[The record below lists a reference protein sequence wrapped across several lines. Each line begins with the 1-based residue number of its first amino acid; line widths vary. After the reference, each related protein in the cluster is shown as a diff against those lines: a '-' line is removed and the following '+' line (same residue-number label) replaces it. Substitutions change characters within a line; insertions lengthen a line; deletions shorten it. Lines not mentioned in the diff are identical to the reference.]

1 MPPWRYR
8 YKGGKGVSKPLDG
21 KTIVIAGS
29 RKLEEMTALIERQGG
44 AAVVRSLQGMT
55 MFKEEEIQQEL
66 RTLIQHPPD
75 WMVFTTGIGT
85 NALFEAAD
93 RLGIGE
99 EFRAAIRQAHLA
111 IRGYKTYNALK
122 AENLAPDVRDSDGTV
137 RGLEEQLEAVDLSG
151 ARIWVQLHGEPA
163 PELVQF
169 LMGKGAQDV
178 HTLLPYLNIP
188 PEQATLEQLH
198 AEIQGGSIDAIC
210 FTTAVQVRNLFA
222 SARATGNEE
231 ELRKRL
237 NDSILAVS
245 VGKVTSQALE
255 EEGITRIVAPE
266 NERMGAMIIEMSR
279 YYEQQSV

>member
-1 MPPWRYR
+1 M
-8 YKGGKGVSKPLDG
+8 SKPLEG

-29 RKLEEMTALIERQGG
+29 RKLDEMTALIERQGG

-75 WMVFTTGIGT
+75 WMIFTTGIGT
-85 NALFEAAD
+85 NALFGAAD
-93 RLGIGE
+93 RLGIGDA
-99 EFRAAIRQAHLA
+99 FRTAIKQSRLA

-122 AENLAPDVRDSDGTV
+122 TENLAPDVRDSDGTV
-137 RGLEEQLEAVDLSG
+137 RGLEEQLQEVDLSG

-169 LMGKGAQDV
+169 LMSKGAEDV
-178 HTLLPYLNIP
+178 HTLMPYLNIP
-188 PEQATLEQLH
+188 PEQATLEQLQ
-198 AEIQGGSIDAIC
+198 AEIQTASIDAIC

-222 SARATGNEE
+222 SAHAIGDEDG
-231 ELRKRL
+231 LRKQL
-237 NDSILAVS
+237 NETVVAVS

-266 NERMGAMIIEMSR
+266 NERMGAMIIEMCR